1 MSSLLKKLVIIISV
15 VIFIL
20 FISLLIAAWSM
31 GMFSAVSVTE
41 SQRGPYFI
49 IVHSHMGS
57 YEGISEKIDAVS
69 AMLSEKQIRHSTACG
84 LFYDDPAK
92 TAIAELRSAGGFL
105 VRDSLKVP
113 EPFVCLRIPDRLTAV
128 ASIEANPAIAGFK
141 TYPALFDWIKK
152 HHIEHDS
159 LTPTIELYHTNG
171 LVEVELP
178 ILKTK

>member
-1 MSSLLKKLVIIISV
+1 MSSLLKKLVTIVSV

-31 GMFSAVSVTE
+31 GMFSAVFVSE

-49 IVHSHMGS
+49 IVHSHVGS
-57 YEGISEKIDAVS
+57 YQGISKKIDAVS

-92 TAIAELRSAGGFL
+92 TAVEELRSAGGFL
-105 VRDSLKVP
+105 VRDSLRVP
-113 EPFVCLRIPDRLTAV
+113 EPFVCLRIPNRLTAV

-141 TYPALFDWIKK
+141 TYPALLDWIKK
-152 HHIEHDS
+152 YNFEHDT

-171 LVEVELP
+171 IVEVELP
-178 ILKTK
+178 IQK